1 MNKESKAR
9 TTNLSAEV
17 KVLLILTLL
26 VGVIF
31 IALGLHNLFLDL
43 DNAMLCAAFS
53 SGLLLFVLAFYLV
66 FKLVNEYKKSVRKFE
81 AVKQEL
87 QNINQKMEV
96 ISETDELTGVGNRR
110 HVMSLL
116 RRLVLLHEVE
126 FFSAIMID
134 IDYFKAINDTH
145 GHSVG
150 DLVLKDLA
158 QMLTENI
165 RETDTV
171 GRVSGEEFL
180 IILPET
186 KQKEAEHKAKELIEK
201 VEYMGW
207 KHPNLRVTISAGVY
221 CKESDESLDSV
232 LEKVDHA
239 LYAAKRRG

>member
-1 MNKESKAR
+1 MNKELKAG

-31 IALGLHNLFLDL
+31 IALGLHNLFLDS
-43 DNAMLCAAFS
+43 DNTMLCAAFS
-53 SGLLLFVLAFYLV
+53 LGLLLFVLAFYLV
-66 FKLVNEYKKSVRKFE
+66 FKLVSEYKKSVRKYE
-81 AVKQEL
+81 AIKQEL

-186 KQKEAEHKAKELIEK
+186 KQKEAEQKAEELIEK